1 MKASRGTA
9 AVAPAASDAAPVEA
23 ATGRVQSVDRALDLL
38 DELCATQESLTASE
52 LSRRAG
58 LPYASTHRLLGVLA
72 TRGYV
77 STDETKRYSL
87 GPQLVVAGSRLN
99 SMVGTWLRPHL
110 TTLMEY
116 CGETVNVAR
125 LEDTHVVY
133 VAQVQSRQRLRM
145 FTEPGNRV
153 LPHATAVGKVLL
165 AGRPTREVEDVLR
178 RGGMPPMTRNTIT
191 EVPAF
196 LTELERVAACGYA
209 VDDEE
214 GELGVR
220 CVAVPLRGVGDV
232 PLAMSVSG
240 PAARLAPAVQA
251 RLLPQLLRVAA
262 DIAVAFG
269 PLTR

>member
-1 MKASRGTA
+1 MNASRGPGAGPTPPDD
-9 AVAPAASDAAPVEA
+9 APATDAH
-23 ATGRVQSVDRALDLL
+23 ATRVQSVDRALDLL
-38 DELCATQESLTASE
+38 DELCATAESLTASE

-72 TRGYV
+72 SRGYV

-87 GPQLVVAGSRLN
+87 GPQLVLAGSRLD
-99 SMVGTWLRPHL
+99 SMIGTWLRPHL
-110 TTLMEY
+110 TALMEY
-116 CGETVNVAR
+116 CGESVNVAR
-125 LEDTHVVY
+125 MEDVHVVY

-165 AGRPTREVEDVLR
+165 ANRPVREVDDLLS

-191 EVPAF
+191 DAASF
-196 LTELERVAACGYA
+196 LAELERVAARGFA

-220 CVAVPLRGVGDV
+220 CVAVPLRGVGEV

-240 PAARLAPAVQA
+240 PAARLTPAVQA
-251 RLLPQLLRVAA
+251 RLVPQLLKVAA